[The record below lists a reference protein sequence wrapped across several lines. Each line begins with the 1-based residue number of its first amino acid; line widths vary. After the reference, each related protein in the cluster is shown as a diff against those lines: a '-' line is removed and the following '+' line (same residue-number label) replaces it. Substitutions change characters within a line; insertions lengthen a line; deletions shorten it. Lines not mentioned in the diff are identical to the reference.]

1 MGFACCAPWVCLSVP
16 LLLLV
21 QTLEN
26 TRERD
31 VTMVEEGDEDV
42 QLDEADDEFAGET
55 FLDAGQHSHF
65 LWCPFHT
72 SCGAFVTPAEAF

>member
-1 MGFACCAPWVCLSVP
+1 MP

-42 QLDEADDEFAGET
+42 QLDEADDEFAGEI
-55 FLDAGQHSHF
+55 FLDAGQPSHF
-65 LWCPFHT
+65 LWCPCQT
-72 SCGAFVTPAEAF
+72 SCGALVTPAEAS